1 MQHTR
6 QAVART
12 IAAPLL
18 ATEQAIDEAL
28 AQAGAMATALAN
40 GRSVA
45 KLPAMVGQDVFESLG
60 AAMTALF
67 EARRQIVEAH
77 AGLDRTRE
85 YLRMPVTNYGDMSP
99 KPPTQPV
106 HQAAHLVAVERQA
119 A

>member
-18 ATEQAIDEAL
+18 ATEHAIDEAL
-28 AQAGAMATALAN
+28 AQAGTLATAMAQ
-40 GRSVA
+40 GRTVA

-67 EARRQIVEAH
+67 EARRRMVEAH
-77 AGLDRTRE
+77 AALDRTRE
-85 YLRMPVTNYGDMSP
+85 YLRMPETSYGDMSP
-99 KPPTQPV
+99 KPPLP
-106 HQAAHLVAVERQA
+106 APHLVAVDRRA